1 MHSTVHHNLCLTHHK
16 HTSEPPETL
25 PVKPIIWCSSP
36 MNLLPLCISGE
47 EILNGYWLNKLIR
60 AWNNE
65 NAKWEVWDHSLAG
78 EVNVALWGQSD
89 CPVAQCNSDRK
100 EQWDITHPGNIAQRV
115 RGVTWLCFCLS
126 VHTCIKELKRQH
138 RKLYSTESIMCII
151 LWWRL
156 ASTDLSESKL
166 RSKEQDNQSEAP
178 KSSQIKTGSY
188 FKVS

>member
-89 CPVAQCNSDRK
+89 CPVAHCNSDRK

-126 VHTCIKELKRQH
+126 VLESHVHKWIKVAALE
-138 RKLYSTESIMCII
+138 II
-151 LWWRL
+151 FYREHYVHH
-156 ASTDLSESKL
+156 SVV
-166 RSKEQDNQSEAP
+166 
-178 KSSQIKTGSY
+178 KTGQHWSVRV
-188 FKVS
+188 KTQKQRTRQPERGIEVITD